1 MEKRVIRVFYFF
13 LLLTQEESIIARNP
27 TAANLKLKAAGS
39 APGTSL
45 PMGAFIAGRLRP
57 PAPRSAACCNLS
69 EMLLASRL
77 AFLSPATEGVQRRA
91 TESASGPEG
100 LVIRKG

>member
-45 PMGAFIAGRLRP
+45 PMGAFIAGR
-57 PAPRSAACCNLS
+57 
-69 EMLLASRL
+69 
-77 AFLSPATEGVQRRA
+77 
-91 TESASGPEG
+91 
-100 LVIRKG
+100 